1 MDVQEEATADLTA
14 SWVVA
19 GPGAD
24 DLQDDL
30 AGALEDVEIRERVAE
45 GREENIAIS
54 IPVVSG
60 DSYAAIK
67 SLVDD
72 HFTRKGF
79 LVESEHLRRLT
90 RVLIGL
96 LGTEAWHC
104 SPFSAA
110 EALLTCA
117 HGELYSLT
125 VADVAH
131 ALSTVSPDRLVP
143 NASSVTQRMLKA
155 LLASDEPLGK
165 TELLEQANVSEATY
179 YRRIEDLRTL
189 AIVERDEGGAWR
201 VFIEPWWAAEAKTDE
216 RYLGATEWCE
226 LRGLLSS

>member
-1 MDVQEEATADLTA
+1 MQWGGWHLPLFFDPTAIHSQWPL
-14 SWVVA
+14 SSQIVYF
-19 GPGAD
+19 
-24 DLQDDL
+24 
-30 AGALEDVEIRERVAE
+30 VEI
-45 GREENIAIS
+45 IATS

-60 DSYAAIK
+60 NSYAAIK

-72 HFTRKGF
+72 HFTQKGF
-79 LVESEHLRRLT
+79 LVESGDLRRLT

-96 LGTEAWHC
+96 LGPEAWHC